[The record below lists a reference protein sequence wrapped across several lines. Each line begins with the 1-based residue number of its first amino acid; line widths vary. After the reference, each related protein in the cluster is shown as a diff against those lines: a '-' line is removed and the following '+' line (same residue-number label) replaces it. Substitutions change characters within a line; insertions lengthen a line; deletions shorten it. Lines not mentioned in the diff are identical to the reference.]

1 MTSTPLTR
9 RSLLAG
15 AAGLTTAAAVATAG
29 LGATPA
35 AAAEA
40 AASALYPL
48 KPPHLLEAETLVEY
62 LRLRSDQ
69 WPLHNRYDVP
79 GQNLGT
85 TAVTW
90 GRPGHPEEF
99 GNLSQCASFI
109 TSVLERAYGSDTAY
123 AWATGDYFDQY
134 FPSKSGST
142 RTAPFPEAEDL
153 QAGFANAANVPH
165 FDPVTKPVNLRPG
178 DLVAIDYDAVRT
190 STPYT
195 GHVVMIRA
203 VEGTFASSVDSQ
215 VGSGVVPYLFQIV
228 DCTSNPHGD
237 PDITS
242 RTSTDHYRAYP
253 DTRGLLADDN
263 SAYTQST
270 GVGYGHMVFYADPV
284 TKLFAGYRWSVNDS
298 SPVTATGSAATGA
311 VVSAARV
318 NAFLV

>member
-1 MTSTPLTR
+1 MTNHQLSR

-15 AAGLTTAAAVATAG
+15 AAGVTAAVAATAG
-29 LGATPA
+29 LGAVPA
-35 AAAEA
+35 VAAEA
-40 AASALYPL
+40 PAAELYTL

-69 WPLHNRYDVP
+69 WSHNQYDTP
-79 GQNLGT
+79 AENLGT
-85 TAVTW
+85 TSVAW

-99 GNLSQCASFI
+99 GNLSQCASFV
-109 TSVLERAYGSDTAY
+109 TSLLERSYGADTAY
-123 AWATGDYFDQY
+123 GWATQDYFAQY
-134 FPSKSGST
+134 FPAKDGSV

-153 QAGFANAANVPH
+153 QAGFANASDVPH

-178 DLVAIDYDAVRT
+178 DLVAVDYDAT
-190 STPYT
+190 AKSTPYT

-228 DCTSNPHGD
+228 DCTSAPHGG
-237 PDITS
+237 PSLTS
-242 RTSTDHYRAYP
+242 PTSVANYRAYP
-253 DTRGLLADDN
+253 DTRADISDDDT
-263 SAYTQST
+263 SYTEQT

-284 TKLFAGYRWSVNDS
+284 TKLFAGYRWSVNS
-298 SPVTATGSAATGA
+298 STPVAATGTA
-311 VVSAARV
+311 TSGQQISAARV